1 MKIFVTGASGHIG
14 SAVVPEL
21 LNAGHEVIG
30 LARSDESAEALE
42 EKGVEV
48 VRGSLD
54 DLDIIASTSQRS
66 DGVIH
71 LAFRH
76 DLMQSGDM
84 QSAANI
90 DFEAVK
96 KIGEALT
103 GSGKPFVGVSGTLA
117 MAFAGLDRTA
127 TENDTL
133 PSGPRIDSEN
143 YAIGLSEQNVRSSV
157 VRLAPTVHG
166 PLDNST
172 GFVPTLIRIAREKG
186 FAAYVD
192 DGANRWPA
200 VHEVD
205 AARLFRLAAEKA
217 PAGSRLHGV
226 GDEGIAFKEIAETI
240 GRNLNIPAKSITK
253 EEAAEHFGHLS
264 GFVVL
269 DDPSSNEITRKLLD
283 WEPEN
288 PGLIADMDD
297 GEYFS

>member
-205 AARLFRLAAEKA
+205 AARLFRLASEKA